1 MLVAQLYLT
10 LCDPMDCT
18 PLSFSVSGISQR
30 RILEWVAI
38 SFSWG
43 SSQPRDQTL
52 KSPALASEFFI
63 TSTTWKPQIIHV
75 CIIFNFLIK
84 ISIQHDEFSR
94 SFLVRGAPWLKT
106 VFGPECNELN
116 FFLHRPCVVFED
128 TQRVHLGKNVS
139 CGEVKVNPGRPGSGQ
154 ATKCLRAKLGG

>member
-18 PLSFSVSGISQR
+18 PLSFSVSGISQT
-30 RILEWVAI
+30 RILEWVAV

-94 SFLVRGAPWLKT
+94 SFLVRGAPWLKI

-139 CGEVKVNPGRPGSGQ
+139 CGEVKVNSGRPGVARPRNVYMPS
-154 ATKCLRAKLGG
+154 